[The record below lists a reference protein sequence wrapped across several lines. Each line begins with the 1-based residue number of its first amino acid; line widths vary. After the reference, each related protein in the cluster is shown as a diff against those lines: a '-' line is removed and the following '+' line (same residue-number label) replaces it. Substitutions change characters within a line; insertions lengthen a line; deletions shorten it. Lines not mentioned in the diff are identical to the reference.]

1 LGHEEEGHS
10 KVGSSV
16 ASPRN
21 RLKRKSSLLLASLV
35 AVLVALLLIAGGG
48 NLLAAGE
55 GKSLAAKS
63 LAMLRDPLSILGDR
77 SPGERAA
84 GALFNTKPDR
94 VKSGDESPVHER
106 VLSTVRDRPLIDLP
120 ALNLAPPAPP
130 MLPDQAILPPGLGL
144 PGDPIFEP
152 MIPSTPFPPLA
163 IGPFPGGPGPGSGGG
178 GGGTVNPPGGGV
190 GVPEPATWAMMI
202 LGFFAAGAAM
212 RRGKRGSRAVE
223 EEAPASSSC

>member
-1 LGHEEEGHS
+1 LKKRGIP
-10 KVGSSV
+10 KVGSSA

-21 RLKRKSSLLLASLV
+21 RLKRKSSLLLAALA
-35 AVLVALLLIAGGG
+35 AVLVVFLLIAGGG

-55 GKSLAAKS
+55 GGKSLAAKS

-94 VKSGDESPVHER
+94 ARPGDKPPVHER

-120 ALNLAPPAPP
+120 ALDLPPAMPL
-130 MLPDQAILPPGLGL
+130 MLPDQAIVPPGLGL
-144 PGDPIFEP
+144 PGDAIFEP

-163 IGPFPGGPGPGSGGG
+163 IGPFPGGPGPGGGG
-178 GGGTVNPPGGGV
+178 GGGTVNPPGGGI

-212 RRGKRGSRAVE
+212 RRGKRASRVAE